1 MVSNYTDE
9 KSSPVFLGKLSF
21 WRPYWD
27 REPRTGV
34 KNGSNIKNTLIKLKL
49 YNQGFFE
56 VRNWGIFC
64 YFRATRNSQSCDY
77 FQKSHSLS
85 FFYVRHHNL
94 DIADQYIKIT
104 TIVAENSF

>member
-1 MVSNYTDE
+1 MSKYTDE
-9 KSSPVFLGKLSF
+9 KSSLVFLGKLSF
-21 WRPYWD
+21 WGPYWD
-27 REPRTGV
+27 QEPRAGV

-49 YNQGFFE
+49 CTQDFFE

-64 YFRATRNSQSCDY
+64 HFRATRMSQSCDY

-85 FFYVRHHNL
+85 FFYIRHQNL
-94 DIADQYIKIT
+94 DIAGQHIKIT